1 MKNPHAIERFSKWS
15 AEWKAGRERND
26 ASAILE
32 LWHQPVPRAWARAV
46 WTGKLGYRKRSSDK
60 GEQRTEKELFNRVR
74 EDFALVFS
82 DQEPS
87 AGYRVKTIYHN
98 MPLANQRKGQVIA
111 DAFAVLVTGANSR
124 PLFIEVKVTANN
136 PWFALVENLQQIRLA
151 RACAR
156 KIENFVLESS
166 KHRVERGVWGLILAP
181 ENYYARHSARLS
193 KCTHLLD
200 ALKKGTRA
208 RVAFGVSDSLAHGQI
223 RIIAHNWLS
232 PIGTPLGS
240 VKNDKMATA
249 DV

>member
-1 MKNPHAIERFSKWS
+1 MKNPRAIEQFSKWS
-15 AEWKAGRERND
+15 AEWKAGRERTD
-26 ASAILE
+26 AWAILE
-32 LWHQPVPRAWARAV
+32 LWHQPVPRAWERAV

-74 EDFALVFS
+74 EDFALIFS

-111 DAFAVLVTGANSR
+111 DAFAVLVTDGNSR
-124 PLFIEVKVTANN
+124 PLFIEVKVTAND

-181 ENYYARHSARLS
+181 EDYYARHSVRLS
-193 KCTHLLD
+193 KCTLLLD
-200 ALKKGTRA
+200 ALKKSTRA
-208 RVAFGVSDSLAHGQI
+208 RVAFGASDSLVKGEI
-223 RIIAHNWLS
+223 RIVAHNWL
-232 PIGTPLGS
+232 PTAAAPL
-240 VKNDKMATA
+240 D
-249 DV
+249 